1 MGMGEH
7 DELRFAMER
16 FGLQD
21 FFDERHYAH
30 MTLREVQVGDILSRQ
45 NFDLDSLYFLLE
57 GDVRFFRFSGSG
69 KMVVLGFGH
78 GPSMIGEVEL
88 VLHKPT
94 VAYTELMTDGTVVE
108 IPMDYCRQAMSD
120 DIDFANAI
128 AFNLAQHLD
137 AADINTTTNVAL
149 KLEEKSRATYYPLK
163 KTDILSLICNCCR
176 ACSEPHTGTCY
187 EASRRCV
194 RQASSHRR
202 TTDIPSLTEKLWH
215 SMAATV
221 TRSSLGPHTL
231 ARG

>member
-7 DELRFAMER
+7 NELRFAMER

-94 VAYTELMTDGTVVE
+94 VAFTELMTDGTVVE
-108 IPMDYCRQAMSD
+108 MPMDYCRQAMSD
-120 DIDFANAI
+120 DIDFVNAI

-149 KLEEKSRATYYPLK
+149 KLEEKIASYILSVEKDGYFELDLQLLPGMLGATYRHLLRGIKALREAGIIAQKDDGY
-163 KTDILSLICNCCR
+163 TILDRDALALHGR
-176 ACSEPHTGTCY
+176 DCY
-187 EASRRCV
+187 A
-194 RQASSHRR
+194 
-202 TTDIPSLTEKLWH
+202 L
-215 SMAATV
+215 
-221 TRSSLGPHTL
+221 
-231 ARG
+231 

>member
-69 KMVVLGFGH
+69 KMMVLGFGH

-94 VAYTELMTDGTVVE
+94 VAFTELMTDGTVVE
-108 IPMDYCRQAMSD
+108 MPMDYCRQAMSD
-120 DIDFANAI
+120 D
-128 AFNLAQHLD
+128 
-137 AADINTTTNVAL
+137 
-149 KLEEKSRATYYPLK
+149 
-163 KTDILSLICNCCR
+163 
-176 ACSEPHTGTCY
+176 
-187 EASRRCV
+187 
-194 RQASSHRR
+194 
-202 TTDIPSLTEKLWH
+202 TDIPFLTETLWR
-215 SMAATV
+215 STAVTV
-221 TRSSLGPHTL
+221 TLSSLGPHTL
-231 ARG
+231 ARDQRIVIFSATQR